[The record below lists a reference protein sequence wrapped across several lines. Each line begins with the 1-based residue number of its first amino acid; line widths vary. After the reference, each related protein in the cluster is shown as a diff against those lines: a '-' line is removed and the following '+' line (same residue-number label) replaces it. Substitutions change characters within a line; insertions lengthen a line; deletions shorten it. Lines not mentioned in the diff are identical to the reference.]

1 MEQTQRPNRN
11 PIATAALVLGVLSLL
26 SILSLFYWPYAIVFA
41 SMSIMFALLS
51 RGSSFKMP
59 GKAVQGLAISAFSLV
74 VTVFLLIFS
83 LTVLLVL
90 FDLETILN
98 PEELQKALLE
108 FYNNWMN
115 QLPAG
120 GSLL

>member
-1 MEQTQRPNRN
+1 MEQTQQPNRN
-11 PIATAALVLGVLSLL
+11 PMATAALVLGVLSLL

-51 RGSSFKMP
+51 RGGSFKMP
-59 GKAVQGLAISAFSLV
+59 GKAVQGLAISTFSLV
-74 VTVFLLIFS
+74 VTIFLLAFS

>member
-11 PIATAALVLGVLSLL
+11 PMATAALVLGVLSLL

>member
-11 PIATAALVLGVLSLL
+11 PMATAALVLGVLSLL

-41 SMSIMFALLS
+41 SMSILFAILS
-51 RGSSFKMP
+51 RGGSFKMP
-59 GKAVQGLAISAFSLV
+59 DKAVHGLAISAIS
-74 VTVFLLIFS
+74 VTITIFLLAFS
-83 LTVLLVL
+83 LTLLFAL
-90 FDLETILN
+90 FDLETILD
-98 PEELQKALLE
+98 PEALQSALLE

-120 GSLL
+120 GNPL